1 MHTCAQRSKEQKT
14 FRKVKMITTALSK
27 IETSEAA
34 QHTADND
41 KIGAYGEFYYKVPCP
56 LFE

>member
-1 MHTCAQRSKEQKT
+1 
-14 FRKVKMITTALSK
+14 MITTALSK

-41 KIGAYGEFYYKVPCP
+41 EIGTYGEFYYSTMSTIRINGSDKMIN
-56 LFE
+56 ETETW